1 VFASVLVALSALA
14 EGRDALVL
22 GGQLADV
29 DGSLVVGEVMAT
41 ASAPLAGGPRAGGW
55 PPEHAGGEVY
65 ATLGPDPRARY
76 VRLSGLPFADAIGTL
91 ARGACPDAI
100 VVGQSLLGREPG
112 VDRLLREAPCPIAVA
127 PYGHRFVRGFRPDDV
142 LIVTRADEQQLRH
155 AVRPT
160 LVLGESPGA
169 AIVGAPGGR

>member
-1 VFASVLVALSALA
+1 VFASVLVALSAQA

-22 GGQLADV
+22 GGQLVDA
-29 DGSLVVGEVMAT
+29 DGSLVVGQVITT
-41 ASAPLAGGPRAGGW
+41 ASAPLAGGPQAGARQR
-55 PPEHAGGEVY
+55 EHAGGEVY

-91 ARGACPDAI
+91 ARRTSPDAI

-112 VDRLLREAPCPIAVA
+112 MRRLLREAPCPIAVA

-142 LIVTRADEQQLRH
+142 LVVTAANEEELRH
-155 AVRPT
+155 ALRPT
-160 LVLGESPGA
+160 LVVGDRPPA
-169 AIVGAPGGR
+169 AIIGALGGR